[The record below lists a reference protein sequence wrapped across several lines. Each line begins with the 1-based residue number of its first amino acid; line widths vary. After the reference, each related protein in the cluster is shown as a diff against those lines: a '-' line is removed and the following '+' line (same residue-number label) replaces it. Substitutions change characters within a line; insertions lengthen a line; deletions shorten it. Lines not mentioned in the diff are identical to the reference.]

1 MNRTRYQLYLASL
14 VFVAALGLIVSGCD
28 TNHSG
33 PPRIAFQ
40 PANQTASV
48 GEGAVF
54 GVTAHG
60 KPPLQYQWR
69 KNGQDLYAAT
79 YPNYSTGPVAA
90 ADNGAKYDVVIT
102 NSLGSVTSSSA
113 TLTVKVPPAPPPP
126 PEKKPEKKK
135 PAKKKPARRRHR

>member
-14 VFVAALGLIVSGCD
+14 VLIAALGLIVSGCD

-33 PPRIAFQ
+33 PPRIVAQ

-48 GEGAVF
+48 GENAVF
-54 GVTAHG
+54 GVGVRG

-79 YPNYSTGPVAA
+79 YPNYSTGPVDAT
-90 ADNGAKYDVVIT
+90 DNGAKYDVVIT
-102 NSLGSVTSSSA
+102 NSLGSATSNSA
-113 TLTVKVPPAPPPP
+113 TLTVNIPPAPPPP
-126 PEKKPEKKK
+126 PETKPEKKK
-135 PAKKKPARRRHR
+135 PAKKKRRRHS

>member
-102 NSLGSVTSSSA
+102 CALGSVTSSSA
-113 TLTVKVPPAPPPP
+113 TRTG
-126 PEKKPEKKK
+126 
-135 PAKKKPARRRHR
+135 

>member
-1 MNRTRYQLYLASL
+1 MNRTRYQLHLASL
-14 VFVAALGLIVSGCD
+14 ILVAALGLVVSGCD

-33 PPRIAFQ
+33 PPRIVDQ
-40 PANQTASV
+40 PVNQTASV

-79 YPNYSTGPVAA
+79 FPNYSTGAVTA
-90 ADNGAKYDVVIT
+90 ADNGATFDVVIT
-102 NSLGSVTSSSA
+102 NSLGSVTSSPVK
-113 TLTVKVPPAPPPP
+113 LIVKVPPAPPA
-126 PEKKPEKKK
+126 PEKPAEKK
-135 PAKKKPARRRHR
+135 PAKKKPARRKHR